1 MQTTRHDK
9 KKNTT
14 PPLPVEWGGVG
25 TKRATEKGT
34 NKQNTDMYTKRERGP

>member
-1 MQTTRHDK
+1 MIK

-14 PPLPVEWGGVG
+14 PPLPVGWGGPGGGVG

-34 NKQNTDMYTKRERGP
+34 NKQNTDMYTKRERGS